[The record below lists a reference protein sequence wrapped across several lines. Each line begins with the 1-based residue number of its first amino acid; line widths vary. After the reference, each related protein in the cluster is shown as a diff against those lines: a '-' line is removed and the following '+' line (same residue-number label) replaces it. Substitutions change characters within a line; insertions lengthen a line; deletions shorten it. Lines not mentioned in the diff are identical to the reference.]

1 MIFMQAVILAGGFGT
16 RLRPLTYTRPKPLLP
31 VLNKP
36 MIARF
41 IETIPKEVS
50 TLIVPVN
57 YMREVMKKFFEK
69 NDFGKEIIV
78 VDEKTPLGTG
88 GAVKNVEKHLN
99 DSFLV
104 LNVDAITSLNLS
116 EFILFHKEKKG
127 IGSISLYGVENVEE
141 FGIAELDENKRI
153 IRFEEKPK
161 KTEAFSNLANAGA
174 YALELEILDYIN
186 PGFVSMEREVFP
198 KVIDK
203 GLYGFRFEGYWLD
216 TGRPSDYINAHKILL
231 GMREKKI
238 GKNSVIKGRVG
249 NHVMIGESCI
259 IKGHIEEYT
268 CIGNNVRIDE
278 GSVIRE
284 SIVMDRVKIGKNVTV
299 VNSIIGEGCRI
310 ENDAKLKNLVAGDKS
325 RIKKG
330 LKLSDEKISSENI
343 IT

>member
-1 MIFMQAVILAGGFGT
+1 MQAIILAGGFGT

-41 IETIPKEVS
+41 IETIPKEV
-50 TLIVPVN
+50 IQIIIPVN
-57 YMREVMKKFFEK
+57 YMKNMMKEFFEK

-78 VDEKTPLGTG
+78 VDEKEPLGTG
-88 GAVKNVEKHLN
+88 GAVKNVEKYLD

-104 LNVDAITSLNLS
+104 LNADAITSMNLS
-116 EFILFHKEKKG
+116 DFVLFHKEKKG
-127 IGSISLYGVENVEE
+127 IGSISLYEVENVEE
-141 FGIAELDENKRI
+141 FGIVELDENKRI
-153 IRFEEKPK
+153 IRFKEKPNK
-161 KTEAFSNLANAGA
+161 NEVFSNLANAGA

-198 KVIDK
+198 KVLDK
-203 GLYGFRFEGYWLD
+203 GMYGFKFEGYWLD

-238 GKNSVIKGRVG
+238 GKNSVVKGAVG

-259 IKGHIEEYT
+259 IKGRIEEYT

-278 GSVIRE
+278 GSIIRE

-299 VNSIIGEGCRI
+299 VSSIIGEGCRI
-310 ENDAKLKNLVAGDKS
+310 ENNAKLKNLVAGDKS

-330 LKLSDEKISSENI
+330 LKLSDEKIMSDEE
-343 IT
+343 T

>member
-1 MIFMQAVILAGGFGT
+1 MIFMQAIILAGGFGT

-41 IETIPKEVS
+41 IETIPKEV
-50 TLIVPVN
+50 IQIIIPVN
-57 YMREVMKKFFEK
+57 YMKNMMKEFFEK

-78 VDEKTPLGTG
+78 VDEKEPLGTG
-88 GAVKNVEKHLN
+88 GAVKNVEKYLD

-104 LNVDAITSLNLS
+104 LNADAITSMNLS
-116 EFILFHKEKKG
+116 DFVLFHKEKKG
-127 IGSISLYGVENVEE
+127 IGSISLYEVENVEE
-141 FGIAELDENKRI
+141 FGIVELDENKRI
-153 IRFEEKPK
+153 IRFKEKPNK
-161 KTEAFSNLANAGA
+161 NEVFSNLANAGA

-198 KVIDK
+198 KVLDK
-203 GLYGFRFEGYWLD
+203 GMYGFKFEGYWLD

-238 GKNSVIKGRVG
+238 GKNSVVKGAVG

-259 IKGHIEEYT
+259 IKGRIEEYT

-278 GSVIRE
+278 GSIIRE

-299 VNSIIGEGCRI
+299 VSSIIGEGCRI
-310 ENDAKLKNLVAGDKS
+310 ENNAKLKNLVAGDKS

-330 LKLSDEKISSENI
+330 LKLSDEKIMSDEE
-343 IT
+343 T

>member
-1 MIFMQAVILAGGFGT
+1 MQAVILAGGFGT

>member
-1 MIFMQAVILAGGFGT
+1 MIFMQAIILAGGFGT

-36 MIARF
+36 MISRF
-41 IETIPKEVS
+41 IETIPKEV
-50 TLIVPVN
+50 IQIIIPVN
-57 YMREVMKKFFEK
+57 YMKNMMKKFFEK

-78 VDEKTPLGTG
+78 VDEKKPLGTG
-88 GAVKNVEKHLN
+88 GAVKNVEKYLD

-104 LNVDAITSLNLS
+104 LNADAITSMNLS
-116 EFILFHKEKKG
+116 DFVLFHKEKKG
-127 IGSISLYGVENVEE
+127 IGSISLYEVENVEE
-141 FGIAELDENKRI
+141 FGIVELDENKRI
-153 IRFEEKPK
+153 IRFKEKPNK
-161 KTEAFSNLANAGA
+161 NEVFSNLANAGA

-203 GLYGFRFEGYWLD
+203 GMYGFRFEGYWLD

-238 GKNSVIKGRVG
+238 GKNSVVKGAVG

-259 IKGHIEEYT
+259 IKGRIEEYT

-278 GSVIRE
+278 GSIIRE

-299 VNSIIGEGCRI
+299 VSSIIGEGCRI
-310 ENDAKLKNLVAGDKS
+310 ENNAKLKNLVAGDKS

-330 LKLSDEKISSENI
+330 LKLSDEKIMSDEE
-343 IT
+343 T

>member
-31 VLNKP
+31 ILNKP

-57 YMREVMKKFFEK
+57 YMRDVMKKFFEK

-88 GAVKNVEKHLN
+88 GAVKNVEKYLN
-99 DSFLV
+99 GSFLV

-116 EFILFHKEKKG
+116 DFILFHKEKKG
-127 IGSISLYGVENVEE
+127 IGSISFYEVENVEE

-153 IRFEEKPK
+153 LRFEEKPK

-174 YALELEILDYIN
+174 YSLELEILDYIT

-203 GLYGFRFEGYWLD
+203 GLYGFTFEGYWLD

-231 GMREKKI
+231 GMKETKI
-238 GKNSVIKGRVG
+238 GKNSAVKGLVG

-259 IKGHIEEYT
+259 IKGRIEEYT
-268 CIGNNVRIDE
+268 CIGNNVKIDE

-284 SIVMDRVKIGKNVTV
+284 SIIMDRVKIGKNVTIA
-299 VNSIIGEGCRI
+299 NSVIGEGCRI
-310 ENDAKLKNLVAGDKS
+310 ENNAKLKNLVAGDKS

-330 LKLSDEKISSENI
+330 LKLNDEKIMADEE
-343 IT
+343 T

>member
-1 MIFMQAVILAGGFGT
+1 M
-16 RLRPLTYTRPKPLLP
+16 
-31 VLNKP
+31 
-36 MIARF
+36 
-41 IETIPKEVS
+41 KE
-50 TLIVPVN
+50 
-57 YMREVMKKFFEK
+57 FFEK

-78 VDEKTPLGTG
+78 VDEKEPLGTG
-88 GAVKNVEKHLN
+88 GAVKNVEKYLD

-116 EFILFHKEKKG
+116 DFIRFHKEKKG
-127 IGSISLYGVENVEE
+127 IGSISLYEVENVEE
-141 FGIAELDENKRI
+141 FGIVELDENKRI
-153 IRFEEKPK
+153 IRFKEKPNK
-161 KTEAFSNLANAGA
+161 NEVFSNLANAGA

-198 KVIDK
+198 KVLDK
-203 GLYGFRFEGYWLD
+203 GMYGFKFEGYWLD

-238 GKNSVIKGRVG
+238 GKNSVVKGAVG

-259 IKGHIEEYT
+259 IKGRIEEYT

-278 GSVIRE
+278 GSIIRE

-299 VNSIIGEGCRI
+299 VSSIIGEGCRI
-310 ENDAKLKNLVAGDKS
+310 ENNAKLKNLVAGDKS

-330 LKLSDEKISSENI
+330 LKLSDEKIMSDEE
-343 IT
+343 T

>member
-1 MIFMQAVILAGGFGT
+1 MQAIILAGGFGT

-36 MIARF
+36 MISRF
-41 IETIPKEVS
+41 IETIPKEV
-50 TLIVPVN
+50 IQIIIPVN
-57 YMREVMKKFFEK
+57 YMKNMMKEFFEK

-78 VDEKTPLGTG
+78 VDEKEPLGTG
-88 GAVKNVEKHLN
+88 GAVKNVEKYLD

-116 EFILFHKEKKG
+116 DFIRFHKEKKG
-127 IGSISLYGVENVEE
+127 IGSISLYEVENVEE
-141 FGIAELDENKRI
+141 FGIVELDENKRI
-153 IRFEEKPK
+153 IRFKEKPNK
-161 KTEAFSNLANAGA
+161 NEVFSNLANAGA

-198 KVIDK
+198 KVLDK
-203 GLYGFRFEGYWLD
+203 GMYGFKFEGYWLD

-231 GMREKKI
+231 GMKEKKI
-238 GKNSVIKGRVG
+238 GKNSVVKGAVG

-259 IKGHIEEYT
+259 IKGRIEEYT

-278 GSVIRE
+278 GSIIRE

-299 VNSIIGEGCRI
+299 VSSIIGEGCRI
-310 ENDAKLKNLVAGDKS
+310 ENNAKLKNLVAGDKS

-330 LKLSDEKISSENI
+330 LKLSDEKIMSDEE
-343 IT
+343 T